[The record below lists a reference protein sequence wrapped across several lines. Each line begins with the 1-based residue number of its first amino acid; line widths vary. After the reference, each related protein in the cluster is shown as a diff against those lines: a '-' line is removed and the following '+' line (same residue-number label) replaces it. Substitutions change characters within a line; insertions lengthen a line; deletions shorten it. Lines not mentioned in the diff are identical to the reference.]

1 MEMQTVQFEEVIAK
15 KEATIDRFRER
26 VMQLEEQVEKMQYQ
40 ASNKGNMEVMME
52 SLDAERKRAA
62 QLEIQLS
69 A

>member
-1 MEMQTVQFEEVIAK
+1 MVQFEEVIAK

-40 ASNKGNMEVMME
+40 ASNKGNMELMME
-52 SLDAERKRAA
+52 SLEAERKRAA
-62 QLEIQLS
+62 YLELQLS